1 MRESREDGGTARREG
16 VYLVVAAEEDSAVK
30 NVLKRMRVEYV
41 DVNKKGMK
49 SMASFFGAAKPKAT
63 SKKLKK

>member
-41 DVNKKGMK
+41 
-49 SMASFFGAAKPKAT
+49 ARKAGIVT
-63 SKKLKK
+63 EGGIVRSQ